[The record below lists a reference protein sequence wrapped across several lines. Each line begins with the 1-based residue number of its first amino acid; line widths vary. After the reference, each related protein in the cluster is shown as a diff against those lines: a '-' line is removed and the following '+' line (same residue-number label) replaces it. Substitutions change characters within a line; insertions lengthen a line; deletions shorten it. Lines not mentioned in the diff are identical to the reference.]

1 MSIVSGA
8 ILMKI
13 NEIFEILNKKTGMAV
28 NQSVLAKSLGV
39 TRQSISNRMKNHS
52 ELTVSELGKIEKFFD
67 VKIMQSCTE
76 DKMITVDYYPEVFAS
91 CGMGTVTFSE
101 EKFIVQLPKTLFV
114 TYSESKKYSMICAK
128 GDSMSPSINSGDRLI
143 VQHWE
148 DNQIIDNKIYVFC
161 YKSEFFVKRLSKNV
175 DEIIIKSDNPNYN
188 IRVIK
193 GEDMNEL
200 YIIGQVVGIVRNL

>member
-1 MSIVSGA
+1 MSMVNGV

-13 NEIFEILNKKTGMAV
+13 NEIFEILHKKTGNV
-28 NQSVLAKSLGV
+28 VTQSILAKSLGV
-39 TRQSISNRMKNHS
+39 TRQSISNRIKNYS
-52 ELTVSELGKIEKFFD
+52 ELTVSELEKIEKFFD
-67 VKIMQSCTE
+67 IKIMQACVD
-76 DKMITVDYYPEVFAS
+76 DKMINVDFYPEVFAS

-101 EKFIVQLPKTLFV
+101 ERFIVQLPKTLFL

-128 GDSMSPSINSGDRLI
+128 GDSMSPSIDSGDRLI
-143 VQHWE
+143 VQHW
-148 DNQIIDNKIYVFC
+148 DNSQIVDNKVYVFC

-193 GEDMNEL
+193 GEDMNDL

>member
-1 MSIVSGA
+1 MSMVSGV

-13 NEIFEILNKKTGMAV
+13 NEIFEILHKKTGNV
-28 NQSVLAKSLGV
+28 VTQSILAKSLGV
-39 TRQSISNRMKNHS
+39 TRQSISNRIKNYS
-52 ELTVSELGKIEKFFD
+52 ELTVSELEKIEKFFD
-67 VKIMQSCTE
+67 IKIMQACVD
-76 DKMITVDYYPEVFAS
+76 DKMINVDFYPEVFAS

-101 EKFIVQLPKTLFV
+101 EKFIVQLPKTLFL

-128 GDSMSPSINSGDRLI
+128 GDSMSPSIDSGDRLI
-143 VQHWE
+143 VQHW
-148 DNQIIDNKIYVFC
+148 DNSQIVDNKVYVFC

-193 GEDMNEL
+193 GEDMNDL
-200 YIIGQVVGIVRNL
+200 HIIGQVVGIVRNI